1 MSLKGKIYGLVG
13 VIGSGKSYQAEA
25 LMVDAACMERPLIM
39 GDFSEGIRQTL
50 MNIFTGESKKIDCT
64 GTAYAK
70 WKQLSSDILLPFF
83 SQGDSP
89 NILDGTS

>member
-25 LMVDAACMERPLIM
+25 LMVGAACEERPMIM

-50 MNIFTGESKKIDCT
+50 MNIFTGESKKRMRS
-64 GTAYAK
+64 GN
-70 WKQLSSDILLPFF
+70 S
-83 SQGDSP
+83 
-89 NILDGTS
+89 